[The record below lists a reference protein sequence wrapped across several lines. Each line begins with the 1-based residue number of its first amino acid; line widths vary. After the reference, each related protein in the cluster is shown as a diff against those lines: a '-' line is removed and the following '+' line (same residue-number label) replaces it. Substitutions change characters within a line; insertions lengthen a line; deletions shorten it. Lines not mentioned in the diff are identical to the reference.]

1 LADFKTAAQNLQQ
14 QIVAWRRDLHRIPET
29 GVDTPKTEAYI
40 CAELD
45 KMGVPYRKGLGKHG
59 VAAFIKGKHKNR
71 VFAIRADIDGLP
83 IKEETGLPF
92 AAEKNMHACGHDAHA
107 AMGLASVKL
116 LNDARNE
123 IEGSVLV
130 IFQPGE
136 EGCPDGPGGAKRM
149 LDDGVFNDPKPD
161 AMVGLHTGC
170 IWPGFVPGEIGYRP
184 GSIMACMDRF
194 EILIKGKGSHGAYPH
209 GSVDT
214 ISIAGQMICELQT
227 IVSREVDPQE
237 PCVISLGEI
246 NAGTAFNIIPGECRI
261 TGTVR
266 AFNREMREFLARR
279 IEEVASAVASGMR
292 GSIEFSYGWHG
303 PAPVVNDPAMTEE
316 LRLAAVKIVGS
327 GKVKEIPRP
336 SMGGEDIAFF
346 LEKAPGTFFYLP
358 GCNEE
363 KGQTWPHHNSRF
375 DIDEDVLWI
384 GPAVMATMAF
394 DWLKKQA
401 QLPVS

>member
-1 LADFKTAAQNLQQ
+1 MDFIESAKKLHEK
-14 QIVAWRRDLHRIPET
+14 IVQWRRDLHQIPET
-29 GVDTPKTEAYI
+29 GVNTPRTEAYV

-45 KMGVPYRKGLGKHG
+45 KMGIPYRNGLGGHG
-59 VAAFIKGKHKNR
+59 VAALLEGKNR
-71 VFAIRADIDGLP
+71 KTVFAVRADMDGLP

-92 AAEKNMHACGHDAHA
+92 ASTNGCMHACGHDAHA
-107 AMGLASVKL
+107 AMGLAAARLLSEVKEQL
-116 LNDARNE
+116 
-123 IEGSVLV
+123 EGSVLF

-136 EGCPDGPGGAKRM
+136 EGCPDGPGGARRM
-149 LDDGVFNDPKPD
+149 LDDGAFDDPVPT

-170 IWPGFVPGEIGYRP
+170 IWKDFIPGEIGYRA
-184 GSIMACMDRF
+184 GGIMACMDRF
-194 EILIKGKGSHGAYPH
+194 EILVKGKGSHGAYPH

-214 ISIAGQMICELQT
+214 ISIAGQLISELQT
-227 IVSREVDPQE
+227 IVSREMDPLE
-237 PCVISLGEI
+237 PAVVSLGEI
-246 NAGTAFNIIPGECRI
+246 HAGSAFNIIPGECRI

-266 AFNREMREFLARR
+266 ALNQKTREFLARR
-279 IEEVASAVASGMR
+279 IEEVASGVASSMR
-292 GSIEFSYGWHG
+292 GSIEFKYGWEG

-316 LRLAAVKIVGS
+316 LKLAAAKIVGQE
-327 GKVKEIPRP
+327 KVREISRP

-346 LEKAPGTFFYLP
+346 LEKAPGTFFFLP
-358 GCNEE
+358 GCSEA

-401 QLPVS
+401 